1 MNRLKEKQKQAL
13 LLAVAGLVIAVLAI
27 RPPKLLEQLYFAMEK
42 AAAFLVGLWL
52 LLTGVTALLSPDNS
66 GSKPVFTIDYDDQNE

>member
-27 RPPKLLEQLYFAMEK
+27 RPPKLL
-42 AAAFLVGLWL
+42 
-52 LLTGVTALLSPDNS
+52 
-66 GSKPVFTIDYDDQNE
+66 

>member
-52 LLTGVTALLSPDNS
+52 LLTGITTLLSPDNS